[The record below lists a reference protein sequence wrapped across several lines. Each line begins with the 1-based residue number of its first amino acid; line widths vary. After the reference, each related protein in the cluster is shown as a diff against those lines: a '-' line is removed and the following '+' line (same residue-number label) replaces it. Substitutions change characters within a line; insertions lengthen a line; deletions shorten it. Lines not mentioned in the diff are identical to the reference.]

1 MVVMEKVSQ
10 YERVFNRFDENGD
23 GKISPA
29 ELRQCVEA
37 IGGEKLSTED
47 AEAAVANLD
56 SDGDGLLGFDD
67 FVKFLEGV
75 KEEDKVNDLK
85 EAFKLYDVDGS
96 GCITPRSLEK
106 MLCKLGD
113 SRSLD
118 ECQLMISKF
127 DLDGDGKISF
137 EEFKVMML

>member
-1 MVVMEKVSQ
+1 MVVMDKVSQ
-10 YERVFNRFDENGD
+10 YERVFKRFDENGD

-37 IGGEKLSTED
+37 IGDEKLSAKD
-47 AEAAVANLD
+47 AETAVTILD

-67 FVKFLEGV
+67 FVKFVDGV

-85 EAFKLYDVDGS
+85 EAFKLYDMDGS
-96 GCITPRSLEK
+96 GCITPRSLK
-106 MLCKLGD
+106 RMLSRLGD
-113 SRSLD
+113 SRSID

-127 DLDGDGKISF
+127 DLDEDGKISF
-137 EEFKVMML
+137 DEFKVMML

>member
-1 MVVMEKVSQ
+1 MDKVSQ

-29 ELRQCVEA
+29 ELRQCVEE

-47 AEAAVANLD
+47 AEAAMANLD

-67 FVKFLEGV
+67 FLKFVDGV

-106 MLCKLGD
+106 MLSKLGD

>member
-1 MVVMEKVSQ
+1 MVIMEKLSQ

-47 AEAAVANLD
+47 AEAAVKNLD

-96 GCITPRSLEK
+96 GCITPRSLKK
-106 MLCKLGD
+106 MLSKLGD

-118 ECQLMISKF
+118 ECHLMISKF

>member
-1 MVVMEKVSQ
+1 MVVMDKVSQ

-37 IGGEKLSTED
+37 IGGEKLSAAD
-47 AEAAVANLD
+47 AEVAVANLD
-56 SDGDGLLGFDD
+56 SGGDGLLGFDD
-67 FVKFLEGV
+67 FVKFLDGV

-85 EAFKLYDVDGS
+85 EAFKLYDPDGS

-106 MLCKLGD
+106 MLSKLGD